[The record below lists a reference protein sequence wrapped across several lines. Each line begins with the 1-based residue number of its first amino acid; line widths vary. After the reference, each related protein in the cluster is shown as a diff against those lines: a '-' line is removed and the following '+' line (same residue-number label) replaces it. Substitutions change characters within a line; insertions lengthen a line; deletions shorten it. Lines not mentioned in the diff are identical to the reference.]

1 MADLASTAFGVAA
14 DELVGTEL
22 SRRERRKLEVRGRIN
37 EAALGLFAGQGFELT
52 TVEEICEAAEVARK
66 TFYNYYN
73 SKQDL
78 IRELSDSML
87 YDETYN
93 VIELAIERHGSTRER
108 IRFIFGVLVNNLER
122 YQDLERLLIHQAL
135 MDLSSEKSR
144 VGQQLGKLNAGFTH
158 LVSEGRSLG
167 DVSTRYSAEFIGEM
181 IVGTMNAVIMNWIH
195 DPAYP
200 IFERIEEM
208 SGYLCDS
215 FLSDL

>member
-1 MADLASTAFGVAA
+1 MAELAANVL
-14 DELVGTEL
+14 EVGTGEL

-37 EAALGLFAGQGFELT
+37 EAALNLFAGQGFELT

-87 YDETYN
+87 YDETSN
-93 VIELAIERHGSTRER
+93 VIALAIEKYVSTRER
-108 IRFIFGVLVNNLER
+108 LRFIFSVMANNLER

-135 MDLSSEKSR
+135 MDLSSENSR
-144 VGQQLGKLNAGFTH
+144 TGQQLGQLNAGFIH
-158 LVSEGRSLG
+158 LAQEGRLLG
-167 DVSTRYSAEFIGEM
+167 DVTNDYSVEFIGEM

-200 IFERIEEM
+200 LFVRIDEM
-208 SGYLCDS
+208 TSYLCSS
-215 FLSDL
+215 FLIDESSLG

>member
-1 MADLASTAFGVAA
+1 MSGLAATTLGSGAA
-14 DELVGTEL
+14 ELAGSEL
-22 SRRERRKLEVRGRIN
+22 SRRERRKLEVRARIN
-37 EAALGLFAGQGFELT
+37 EAALNLFAGQGFELT

-66 TFYNYYN
+66 TFYNYYS

-93 VIELAIERHGSTRER
+93 VIELAIEKYGSTRER
-108 IRFIFGVLVNNLER
+108 IRFIFSVMVNNLER

-144 VGQQLGKLNAGFTH
+144 VGQQLGKLNAGFIH
-158 LVSEGRSLG
+158 LAREGNLLG
-167 DVSTRYSAEFIGEM
+167 DVSTRYSVEFIGEI

-195 DPAYP
+195 DPSYP
-200 IFERIEEM
+200 VFDRIEEM
-208 SGYLCDS
+208 SIYLCDS
-215 FLSDL
+215 LLID

>member
-1 MADLASTAFGVAA
+1 MTGLAVKTLAPATDA
-14 DELVGTEL
+14 L

-37 EAALGLFAGQGFELT
+37 EAALNLFAGQGFELT

-87 YDETYN
+87 YDETSN
-93 VIELAIERHGSTRER
+93 VIELAIERYASSRER
-108 IRFIFGVLVNNLER
+108 IRFIFSVMVNNLER

-135 MDLSSEKSR
+135 MDLSSENSR
-144 VGQQLGKLNAGFTH
+144 AGQQLGKLNAGFIH
-158 LVSEGRSLG
+158 LAREGRALG
-167 DVSTRYSAEFIGEM
+167 DVSERYSIEFIGEM

-200 IFERIEEM
+200 LFERIEEM
-208 SGYLCDS
+208 TGYLCNS
-215 FLSDL
+215 FLIGEGAAD

>member
-1 MADLASTAFGVAA
+1 MTGLAVTTLGVQVA
-14 DELVGTEL
+14 ELANTEL
-22 SRRERRKLEVRGRIN
+22 SRRERRKLEVRARIN
-37 EAALGLFAGQGFELT
+37 EAALNLFAGQGFELT

-87 YDETYN
+87 YDETSN
-93 VIELAIERHGSTRER
+93 VIEMAIEKFPSTRER
-108 IRFIFGVLVNNLER
+108 IRFIFSVMVNNLER

-144 VGQQLGKLNAGFTH
+144 VGQQLGKLNAGFIH
-158 LVSEGRSLG
+158 LACEGRSLG
-167 DVSTRYSAEFIGEM
+167 DVSESYSVEFIGET

-195 DPAYP
+195 DPSYP
-200 IFERIEEM
+200 IFERIREM
-208 SGYLCDS
+208 GDYLCNSLLVD
-215 FLSDL
+215 